1 MKELECRID
10 NMCTMLYQLRIQ
22 EGCEEVQGILPLLMQ
37 QIDRIND
44 AGCQTEILGY
54 LQRALTAMEQE
65 DWTLLADIF
74 LYEILDRIKE

>member
-22 EGCEEVQGILPLLMQ
+22 EGCEEVREIIPLLVT

-44 AGCQTEILGY
+44 ADCQSEILGY
-54 LQRALTAMEQE
+54 LQQALTAMEQE